1 MLSALTTRAGRVMN
15 STIHVD
21 WSLYGGAESTSP
33 PSSSSSSSSSQSTTS
48 ASSPSASSPRTNRP
62 PLRSEESTFS
72 YISSSSSSTRN
83 SRSSSPNFSSLGDSS
98 TSFTSDDSDAADEDE
113 PNKFATTQQDEL
125 DDAPLPQVSRT
136 EPSHT
141 ILSSSSTKR
150 SANAV
155 DGKAW
160 LPNIVP
166 VDTQSQDFL
175 WMHTEEPHRSRRMAI
190 LKAHPEVKRLM
201 GYEPLT
207 KYVSFGVLALQ
218 LYLAVYLSKY
228 TSLHPFSWQFLLV
241 AYAIGGTANQ
251 NTFLAI
257 HEITHNLAFR
267 GLRANRLWA
276 ILVNASIGVPYAM
289 AFKPYHLEHHKY
301 LGEDGTDTDLPTK
314 FESIVLKNV
323 LGKAFF
329 ATFQIFFYALRPGFV
344 RAQKPTVWHGL
355 NLAFILS
362 FDSALVYY
370 CGWNALLYLLLSSFF
385 AGSLH
390 PCAAHFIAE
399 HYMFAG
405 IQQETWSYYG
415 PLNIL
420 AYNVGYHNE
429 HHDFP
434 SVPWTRLPELRKMAP
449 EFYDCLPQHT
459 SWPMVTVRFILGQD
473 SGLWARVKRL
483 NRDAIRAGVKNE

>member
-1 MLSALTTRAGRVMN
+1 MLSAIKSRATRAMK

-33 PSSSSSSSSSQSTTS
+33 PTTSQHPNLRTQQSTASS
-48 ASSPSASSPRTNRP
+48 ASSSASSV
-62 PLRSEESTFS
+62 
-72 YISSSSSSTRN
+72 RN

-98 TSFTSDDSDAADEDE
+98 TSFTSDSDGEQHN
-113 PNKFATTQQDEL
+113 PPKSKQQEL
-125 DDAPLPQVSRT
+125 DDTP
-136 EPSHT
+136 
-141 ILSSSSTKR
+141 LSSLPPKI
-150 SANAV
+150 AEGGEVV

-160 LPNIVP
+160 LPPIVP
-166 VDTQSQDFL
+166 TGTQPDDFL
-175 WMHTEEPHRSRRMAI
+175 WMHTEEPHRSRRTAI
-190 LKAHPEVKRLM
+190 LKAYPEIRKLM

-207 KYVSFGVLALQ
+207 KYVSLSVLLLQ
-218 LYLAVYLSKY
+218 LSIAVYLSRY
-228 TSLHPFSWQFLLV
+228 TSLHPFSWKLLLI

-267 GLRANRLWA
+267 GLKANRLWA

-301 LGEDGTDTDLPTK
+301 LGEDGTDTDLPTRL
-314 FESIVLKNV
+314 ESILLGNV
-323 LGKAFF
+323 LGKTFF

-344 RAQKPTVWHGL
+344 RTQRPTIWHGL

-362 FDSALVYY
+362 FNTVLVKLA
-370 CGWNALLYLLLSSFF
+370 GWNALLYLLLSSFF

-399 HYMFAG
+399 HYMFGG

-449 EFYDCLPQHT
+449 EFYDCLPRHE
-459 SWPMVTVRFILGQD
+459 SWPMVTVRFILGDD
-473 SGLWARVKRL
+473 SGLWARCKRE
-483 NRDAIRAGVKNE
+483 NRDAIRDAAKGK

>member
-1 MLSALTTRAGRVMN
+1 MN
-15 STIHVD
+15 STVHVD
-21 WSLYGGAESTSP
+21 WSLYGGAESTAP
-33 PSSSSSSSSSQSTTS
+33 PSSSTNSASCRTASDLGVPHSSTSSTSSSS
-48 ASSPSASSPRTNRP
+48 
-62 PLRSEESTFS
+62 
-72 YISSSSSSTRN
+72 RN
-83 SRSSSPNFSSLGDSS
+83 SRSSSPTSSTIGDSS
-98 TSFTSDDSDAADEDE
+98 TSFTSDDDQGGADQHYGKRLKSGE
-113 PNKFATTQQDEL
+113 QHEL
-125 DDAPLPQVSRT
+125 DDQPLSAVSSDR
-136 EPSHT
+136 HAT
-141 ILSSSSTKR
+141 ILSTTRTQTSTVD
-150 SANAV
+150 AV

-160 LPNIVP
+160 LPAIVP
-166 VDTQSQDFL
+166 VDASTSNDFL

-218 LYLAVYLSKY
+218 FAVAIGLSKY
-228 TSLHPFSWQFLLV
+228 TTLHPFSWQFLLI

-276 ILVNASIGVPYAM
+276 ILVNAAIGVPYAM

-314 FESIVLKNV
+314 FESVVLRNV

-344 RAQKPTVWHGL
+344 RAQRPTFWHFL
-355 NLAFILS
+355 NIAFILC
-362 FDSALVYY
+362 FD
-370 CGWNALLYLLLSSFF
+370 ALLVRAFGWIPLIYLIESSFF

-405 IQQETWSYYG
+405 VQQETWSYYG
-415 PLNIL
+415 PLNVL

-449 EFYDCLPQHT
+449 EFYDCLPRHE
-459 SWPMVTVRFILGQD
+459 SWPMVTVRFIFGGD
-473 SGLWARVKRL
+473 SGLWARIKRP
-483 NRDAIRAGVKNE
+483 NRDAIRAQNKSR

>member
-1 MLSALTTRAGRVMN
+1 MLSALAARAGRAMN
-15 STIHVD
+15 STVHVD

-33 PSSSSSSSSSQSTTS
+33 PASSSRPTLRPQVSARSSTSSSC
-48 ASSPSASSPRTNRP
+48 
-62 PLRSEESTFS
+62 
-72 YISSSSSSTRN
+72 SST
-83 SRSSSPNFSSLGDSS
+83 RSSSPGDSS
-98 TSFTSDDSDAADEDE
+98 TSFTSDDDDSGVDLGHS
-113 PNKFATTQQDEL
+113 KQDEL
-125 DDAPLPQVSRT
+125 NDVPLSQVLKS
-136 EPSHT
+136 SDHAS
-141 ILSSSSTKR
+141 ILSGSGAKR
-150 SANAV
+150 SADAV

-160 LPNIVP
+160 LPKITP
-166 VDTQSQDFL
+166 AGEQPPDDFL

-218 LYLAVYLSKY
+218 LSIAAYLSKY
-228 TSLHPFSWQFLLV
+228 TSLHPLSWQFLLI
-241 AYAIGGTANQ
+241 AYVVGGTANQ

-267 GLRANRLWA
+267 GLRANRVWA
-276 ILVNASIGVPYAM
+276 IVVNAAIGVPYAM

-301 LGEDGTDTDLPTK
+301 LGEDGTDTDVPTHL
-314 FESIVLKNV
+314 ERVVLRNV

-329 ATFQIFFYALRPGFV
+329 ATFQILFYALRPGFV
-344 RAQKPTVWHGL
+344 RAQRPTVWHAL
-355 NLAFILS
+355 NVAFIVA
-362 FDSALVYY
+362 FDCILVHT
-370 CGWNALLYLLLSSFF
+370 CGWTALIYLLQSSFF

-405 IQQETWSYYG
+405 VQQETWSYYG
-415 PLNIL
+415 PLNML

-434 SVPWTRLPELRKMAP
+434 SVPWTRLPALRKLAP
-449 EFYDCLPQHT
+449 EFYDCLPRHT
-459 SWPMVTVRFILGQD
+459 SWPMVTVRFVFGGD
-473 SGLWARVKRL
+473 SGLWARVKRM
-483 NRDAIRAGVKNE
+483 NRDAVRAGKEGKQGKDKVV

>member
-1 MLSALTTRAGRVMN
+1 MLSSLTSRAGRAMN
-15 STIHVD
+15 STIQVD
-21 WSLYGGAESTSP
+21 WSLYGGAETTSP
-33 PSSSSSSSSSQSTTS
+33 PSSSSNKPDRTRPALRSDLSSASSSS
-48 ASSPSASSPRTNRP
+48 
-62 PLRSEESTFS
+62 
-72 YISSSSSSTRN
+72 RN
-83 SRSSSPNFSSLGDSS
+83 SRSSSPNFSHQSDSS
-98 TSFTSDDSDAADEDE
+98 TSFTSDDDDGDARQTKKATSSD
-113 PNKFATTQQDEL
+113 QDEL
-125 DDAPLPQVSRT
+125 DDAPLSQVSRSAPLT
-136 EPSHT
+136 DAV
-141 ILSSSSTKR
+141 R
-150 SANAV
+150 SATAV

-160 LPNIVP
+160 LPTIVP

-207 KYVSFGVLALQ
+207 KYVSLAVLVLQ
-218 LYLAVYLSKY
+218 LSLAVYLSKY
-228 TSLHPFSWQFLLV
+228 TSLHPFSWQFLLL

-267 GLRANRLWA
+267 GLRANRAWA
-276 ILVNASIGVPYAM
+276 ILVNAAIGVPYAM

-314 FESIVLKNV
+314 FESVVLRNV

-344 RAQKPTVWHGL
+344 RAQRPTIWHAL
-355 NLAFILS
+355 NIAFIALS
-362 FDSALVYY
+362 NFLLVKFAGWTALVY
-370 CGWNALLYLLLSSFF
+370 LLESSFF

-415 PLNIL
+415 PLNVL

-434 SVPWTRLPELRKMAP
+434 SVPWTRLPELRRIAP
-449 EFYDCLPQHT
+449 EFYDVLPRHT
-459 SWPMVTVRFILGQD
+459 SWPMVTVRFVLGGD
-473 SGLWARVKRL
+473 SGLWARVKRV
-483 NRDAIRAGVKNE
+483 NRDAKRAEAKGK

>member
-1 MLSALTTRAGRVMN
+1 MN
-15 STIHVD
+15 STVHVD

-33 PSSSSSSSSSQSTTS
+33 PCSSSTTQ
-48 ASSPSASSPRTNRP
+48 PSLSRP
-62 PLRSEESTFS
+62 SLRSQGTAFS
-72 YISSSSSSTRN
+72 SKSSSSSSTRN
-83 SRSSSPNFSSLGDSS
+83 SRSSSPGDSS
-98 TSFTSDDSDAADEDE
+98 TSFTSEDNDSGVDLGQSQESKAAAEQDDLNDVPLSQVLRSSDPA
-113 PNKFATTQQDEL
+113 
-125 DDAPLPQVSRT
+125 S
-136 EPSHT
+136 
-141 ILSSSSTKR
+141 ILGGDNGGRNAS
-150 SANAV
+150 AV

-160 LPNIVP
+160 LPAIAP
-166 VDTQSQDFL
+166 VDEQPVNDFL

-218 LYLAVYLSKY
+218 LSTAIYLSKC
-228 TSLHPFSWQFLLV
+228 TSLHPLSWQFLLI
-241 AYAIGGTANQ
+241 AYAVGGTANQ

-276 ILVNASIGVPYAM
+276 IFVNAAIGVPYAM

-301 LGEDGTDTDLPTK
+301 LGEEGTDTDLPTK
-314 FESIVLKNV
+314 FESVVLRNV

-344 RAQKPTVWHGL
+344 RAQRPTVWHAL
-355 NLAFILS
+355 NIAFILV
-362 FDSALVYY
+362 FDTLLVRCFGWVALI
-370 CGWNALLYLLLSSFF
+370 YLLQSSFF

-399 HYMFAG
+399 HYMFGG

-434 SVPWTRLPELRKMAP
+434 SVPWTRLPQLRRLAP
-449 EFYDCLPQHT
+449 EFYDCLPRHT
-459 SWPMVTVRFILGQD
+459 SWPMVTVRFILGSD
-473 SGLWARVKRL
+473 SGLWARVKRP
-483 NRDAIRAGVKNE
+483 NRDAVRAETQREHKKGV

>member
-1 MLSALTTRAGRVMN
+1 MN
-15 STIHVD
+15 STVHVD

-33 PSSSSSSSSSQSTTS
+33 PSVCQSTQSSSKPSSG
-48 ASSPSASSPRTNRP
+48 RP
-62 PLRSEESTFS
+62 GLRSKVSAYSST
-72 YISSSSSSTRN
+72 SSTSSSTRN
-83 SRSSSPNFSSLGDSS
+83 SRSSSPVSSAVGDSS
-98 TSFTSDDSDAADEDE
+98 TSFTSDDDDSLVDQHN
-113 PNKFATTQQDEL
+113 NKSTGTAQQDEL
-125 DDAPLPQVSRT
+125 DDKPL
-136 EPSHT
+136 
-141 ILSSSSTKR
+141 LSVAANDCTMMLSGSTVKQ
-150 SANAV
+150 SIITV

-160 LPNIVP
+160 LPAIVP
-166 VDTQSQDFL
+166 LDTQSTNDFL

-207 KYVSFGVLALQ
+207 KYVSFGVLVLQ
-218 LYLAVYLSKY
+218 LCVAIYLSQC
-228 TSLHPFSWQFLLV
+228 TLLHPFSWQFLLV

-276 ILVNASIGVPYAM
+276 ILVNAAIGVPYAM

-314 FESIVLKNV
+314 FESVVLRNV

-344 RAQKPTVWHGL
+344 RAQRPTIWHLL
-355 NLAFILS
+355 NITFILL
-362 FDSALVYY
+362 FNTLLVRTF
-370 CGWNALLYLLLSSFF
+370 GWTPLIYLLESSFF

-399 HYMFAG
+399 HYMFGG

-415 PLNIL
+415 ALNIL

-434 SVPWTRLPELRKMAP
+434 SVPWTRLPQLRKIAP
-449 EFYDCLPQHT
+449 EFYDCLPRHT
-459 SWPMVTVRFILGQD
+459 SWPMVTVRFILGND
-473 SGLWARVKRL
+473 SGLWARVKRP
-483 NRDAIRAGVKNE
+483 NRDAARAANKSR